1 MPVSVGMQSALPA
14 LNGAAIMN
22 QMAYP
27 SDIAFTPSVKA
38 MQTRYGS
45 RELYAGMEQGRGWR
59 TTITPDCA
67 AFIGEQTSIF
77 VATANAAGQPYIQH
91 RGGPRGFL
99 HVLDA
104 KTIAFADF
112 AGNQQFITIG
122 NLADNPK
129 AYFFMIDYARR
140 RRLKFWGTATVSE
153 DPQLIERLAQKDYK
167 AQPQRAIVFT
177 VEAWDMNCPQQIPQR
192 FDADD
197 IRKVLEVKDERIRQL
212 EEEVRAL
219 RETAAR
225 SGALE

>member
-1 MPVSVGMQSALPA
+1 
-14 LNGAAIMN
+14 
-22 QMAYP
+22 
-27 SDIAFTPSVKA
+27 
-38 MQTRYGS
+38 
-45 RELYAGMEQGRGWR
+45 
-59 TTITPDCA
+59 
-67 AFIGEQTSIF
+67 
-77 VATANAAGQPYIQH
+77 
-91 RGGPRGFL
+91 
-99 HVLDA
+99 
-104 KTIAFADF
+104 
-112 AGNQQFITIG
+112 
-122 NLADNPK
+122 
-129 AYFFMIDYARR
+129 MIDYARR

-177 VEAWDMNCPQQIPQR
+177 VEAWDMNCPQHIPQR